1 MLKAGE
7 LTQRISLQRDD
18 STTVDDYG
26 QVTRSWST
34 YHTTWAS
41 VRPLSGREQEQG
53 MARQATISHRV
64 RIRFKG
70 GVQHGDRISMGNRIL
85 EIVSIRN
92 IDESSFELEIDAVER
107 LA

>member
-7 LTQRISLQRDD
+7 LTQRINLQRDD

-107 LA
+107 VA